1 MSSSS
6 QSIPSSHYILAHS
19 VKVSAGLP
27 SLTESLSKQS
37 VLRESQKDALCMWQ
51 TISSGHYDHAK
62 PMKLYYQQTK
72 VTNKRVQEGN
82 LRIHKMDPL
91 SSNADPFS
99 DEAAQKDVS
108 EWLRTTDVL
117 DQDFKRSRSSD
128 EATLSSSARRPNKF
142 RRQSS
147 LDYVLSDEEMV
158 GISIST
164 FLRGAAGQLGVEV
177 ESTDFDNTHNSS
189 TSQLSTSHQPVNGLK
204 ATKPASMI
212 DLTTDDAVS
221 QPSTSAHVSIS
232 STSPHYDHQDK
243 GVNSDQIQSSVAST
257 GTGAR
262 ALPDLR
268 SSRDFICN
276 RQKMSHQYPRQI
288 SESLLE
294 PIPINNWRKMSHQDS
309 QMTDAPEPSHGSS
322 SPNSFFRNM
331 NEHSSQ
337 FLRMMSISSATPHGG
352 VSTNS
357 MSGSAIMSDAS
368 SYNELEG
375 AMAQTRQSR
384 QMIMGAFSGIA
395 RNDSN
400 TDSSATAA
408 ATAGNMPKFGN
419 QNGQIDMVD
428 PAQRLPA
435 SSDVNRTSPGLSAAE
450 AKRSLEQIAKEQM
463 ILEKRLAQLQR
474 EGFSR

>member
-1 MSSSS
+1 
-6 QSIPSSHYILAHS
+6 
-19 VKVSAGLP
+19 
-27 SLTESLSKQS
+27 
-37 VLRESQKDALCMWQ
+37 
-51 TISSGHYDHAK
+51 
-62 PMKLYYQQTK
+62 
-72 VTNKRVQEGN
+72 
-82 LRIHKMDPL
+82 MDPL
-91 SSNADPFS
+91 SSNVDPFS
-99 DEAAQKDVS
+99 DEATQKDAS

-128 EATLSSSARRPNKF
+128 EAATSSSARRPNKF

-164 FLRGAAGQLGVEV
+164 FLRGAAGQLGE
-177 ESTDFDNTHNSS
+177 ESSTKSHNTHNNSG
-189 TSQLSTSHQPVNGLK
+189 SQLSTSHQPVNALN

-212 DLTTDDAVS
+212 DLTTEDAVS

-232 STSPHYDHQDK
+232 STSPHYDHLDK
-243 GVNSDQIQSSVAST
+243 GVNSDQMQSSVAST

-262 ALPDLR
+262 ALRDL

-276 RQKMSHQYPRQI
+276 RQKMSHQYPRQT

-294 PIPINNWRKMSHQDS
+294 PIPINKWRKTNHQDS
-309 QMTDAPEPSHGSS
+309 QMTGPAEPSHGSS
-322 SPNSFFRNM
+322 SPISFFRNM
-331 NEHSSQ
+331 SEHSSQ
-337 FLRMMSISSATPHGG
+337 FLRMMSISSATPHEE

-357 MSGSAIMSDAS
+357 MSGSGSAIMSDTS

-384 QMIMGAFSGIA
+384 QMVMGAFSGIT
-395 RNDSN
+395 RNDSSN
-400 TDSSATAA
+400 SSATV
-408 ATAGNMPKFGN
+408 ATTARNMPEFRL
-419 QNGQIDMVD
+419 QNRQIDMVD
-428 PAQRLPA
+428 PAQRAPV
-435 SSDVNRTSPGLSAAE
+435 SSDVNRTSPGLSVAE

>member
-1 MSSSS
+1 M
-6 QSIPSSHYILAHS
+6 
-19 VKVSAGLP
+19 
-27 SLTESLSKQS
+27 
-37 VLRESQKDALCMWQ
+37 
-51 TISSGHYDHAK
+51 
-62 PMKLYYQQTK
+62 
-72 VTNKRVQEGN
+72 N
-82 LRIHKMDPL
+82 KMDPL
-91 SSNADPFS
+91 SSNVDPFS
-99 DEAAQKDVS
+99 DEATQKDVS

-158 GISIST
+158 GISISA
-164 FLRGAAGQLGVEV
+164 FLRGAAGQLGVES
-177 ESTDFDNTHNSS
+177 STDFDNTHDSS
-189 TSQLSTSHQPVNGLK
+189 SLRLSTSHQPVNALN

-212 DLTTDDAVS
+212 DLTTEDAVS
-221 QPSTSAHVSIS
+221 QQPSTSARVSIS
-232 STSPHYDHQDK
+232 STSPYYDHQDK
-243 GVNSDQIQSSVAST
+243 GVNSDQTQSSVAST
-257 GTGAR
+257 GTGER

-294 PIPINNWRKMSHQDS
+294 PIPINSWRKMSHQDS
-309 QMTDAPEPSHGSS
+309 QMTGAPEPSHGSS
-322 SPNSFFRNM
+322 SPISFFRNM
-331 NEHSSQ
+331 SEHSSQ
-337 FLRMMSISSATPHGG
+337 FLRMMSISSATPHEG

-357 MSGSAIMSDAS
+357 MSGSGTAIMSDTS

-375 AMAQTRQSR
+375 AMAQTPRQSR
-384 QMIMGAFSGIA
+384 QMIMGAFSGIT

-400 TDSSATAA
+400 TDSSAAVATAA
-408 ATAGNMPKFGN
+408 CNMPKFGEE
-419 QNGQIDMVD
+419 QNGQIDMVG
-428 PAQRLPA
+428 PAQRAPA
-435 SSDVNRTSPGLSAAE
+435 SSDVNRSSPGMSAAE

-474 EGFSR
+474 EGFSRLRK

>member
-1 MSSSS
+1 
-6 QSIPSSHYILAHS
+6 
-19 VKVSAGLP
+19 
-27 SLTESLSKQS
+27 
-37 VLRESQKDALCMWQ
+37 
-51 TISSGHYDHAK
+51 
-62 PMKLYYQQTK
+62 MK
-72 VTNKRVQEGN
+72 
-82 LRIHKMDPL
+82 KMDPL
-91 SSNADPFS
+91 SSNVDPFS

-128 EATLSSSARRPNKF
+128 EETLSSSARRPNKF

-164 FLRGAAGQLGVEV
+164 FLRGAAGQLGVELA
-177 ESTDFDNTHNSS
+177 STDFDNTHDNSG
-189 TSQLSTSHQPVNGLK
+189 SQLSTSHQPVNGLK
-204 ATKPASMI
+204 ATKPASI
-212 DLTTDDAVS
+212 VDLTTEDAVS
-221 QPSTSAHVSIS
+221 QPPMSARVSIS
-232 STSPHYDHQDK
+232 STSPYYDHQGKDNACIRARK
-243 GVNSDQIQSSVAST
+243 AIDDSNINTGQKQSSIAST
-257 GTGAR
+257 GTG

-276 RQKMSHQYPRQI
+276 RQNMSHQYPRQI

-309 QMTDAPEPSHGSS
+309 QMTGAPEPSHGSS

-331 NEHSSQ
+331 SEHSSQ
-337 FLRMMSISSATPHGG
+337 FLRMMSISSTTPHEE

-357 MSGSAIMSDAS
+357 MSGKAIMSDTS

-384 QMIMGAFSGIA
+384 QMIMGAFSGIT

-400 TDSSATAA
+400 TDPSATAA
-408 ATAGNMPKFGN
+408 ATASNMPKFGT

-428 PAQRLPA
+428 PAQRAPA
-435 SSDVNRTSPGLSAAE
+435 SSDANRASPGMSAAE

-463 ILEKRLAQLQR
+463 ILEKRLAQLKR